1 MKLED
6 TDSTSRWTFW
16 SIEDVPGSAFST
28 AEMVSCESRIG
39 SNLLKYRY
47 FVKMIFLNPKFDTFW
62 LVLAHFH
69 SPNLFELAL

>member
-1 MKLED
+1 MKIDD

-47 FVKMIFLNPKFDTFW
+47 FVKMIFYSKIDTFW

-69 SPNLFELAL
+69 SPNLFVLAL